1 MFRTP
6 FCGYGTNALQNICFY
21 DRIFAEIL
29 SRNGKNCKIL
39 HKGAGIMKNLKKILV
54 SVILSVGLLTGNAAG
69 NLWMPETV
77 YGAVDLASVPSYTGS
92 AYTVLNDNVP
102 EFTEEDLALE
112 SFESYSELDSLG
124 RCGAAF
130 ANIGQELM
138 PTEERGKIGQ
148 VRPSGWHTQKYD
160 CVDGK
165 YLYNRCHL
173 IGYQLTGENA
183 NEENLITGTRYMN
196 VEGMLP
202 FEDMTADY
210 IRETGNHVLYRVT
223 PLYNGDD
230 LVASGVQMEAQ
241 SIEDGGQG
249 VLFNV
254 YCYNVQPGV
263 GIDYSTG
270 DSWEET
276 EDFSAQESPELSA
289 GTEETFSS
297 PEQETF
303 TDKSA
308 AEATYILNVNT
319 GKFHRPD
326 CHSVNQMKE
335 KNKME
340 MTGTR
345 DELVQQGY
353 SPCQNCNP

>member
-1 MFRTP
+1 
-6 FCGYGTNALQNICFY
+6 
-21 DRIFAEIL
+21 
-29 SRNGKNCKIL
+29 
-39 HKGAGIMKNLKKILV
+39 MKNLKKILV

-241 SIEDGGQG
+241 SVEDGGQG

-297 PEQETF
+297 SEQETF

-308 AEATYILNVNT
+308 AEATYIINVNT

-345 DELVQQGY
+345 DELVQKGY

>member
-1 MFRTP
+1 M
-6 FCGYGTNALQNICFY
+6 
-21 DRIFAEIL
+21 
-29 SRNGKNCKIL
+29 
-39 HKGAGIMKNLKKILV
+39 
-54 SVILSVGLLTGNAAG
+54 
-69 NLWMPETV
+69 
-77 YGAVDLASVPSYTGS
+77 
-92 AYTVLNDNVP
+92 LNDNVP
-102 EFTEEDLALE
+102 EFTEEELSLD

-124 RCGAAF
+124 RCGTAF

-138 PTEERGKIGQ
+138 PVEERGKIGQ
-148 VRPSGWHTQKYD
+148 VRPSGWHTRKYD

-173 IGYQLTGENA
+173 IGYQLTAENA

-241 SIEDGGQG
+241 SVEDEGQG

-263 GIDYSTG
+263 GIDYRTG
-270 DSWEET
+270 DSWEEEEGISVQET
-276 EDFSAQESPELSA
+276 PEFSGEKGEALSA
-289 GTEETFSS
+289 SD
-297 PEQETF
+297 QEI
-303 TDKSA
+303 A
-308 AEATYILNVNT
+308 AEKSTGETTYILNVNS
-319 GKFHRPD
+319 GKFHLPD
-326 CHSVNQMKE
+326 CRSVNQMKE

-340 MTGTR
+340 ITGTR

>member
-1 MFRTP
+1 
-6 FCGYGTNALQNICFY
+6 
-21 DRIFAEIL
+21 
-29 SRNGKNCKIL
+29 
-39 HKGAGIMKNLKKILV
+39 MKNLKKILA

-77 YGAVDLASVPSYTGS
+77 YGAVGLASVPSYTGS

-202 FEDMTADY
+202 FEDMTAD
-210 IRETGNHVLYRVT
+210 
-223 PLYNGDD
+223 
-230 LVASGVQMEAQ
+230 
-241 SIEDGGQG
+241 
-249 VLFNV
+249 
-254 YCYNVQPGV
+254 
-263 GIDYSTG
+263 
-270 DSWEET
+270 
-276 EDFSAQESPELSA
+276 
-289 GTEETFSS
+289 
-297 PEQETF
+297 
-303 TDKSA
+303 
-308 AEATYILNVNT
+308 
-319 GKFHRPD
+319 
-326 CHSVNQMKE
+326 
-335 KNKME
+335 
-340 MTGTR
+340 
-345 DELVQQGY
+345 
-353 SPCQNCNP
+353 

>member
-1 MFRTP
+1 
-6 FCGYGTNALQNICFY
+6 
-21 DRIFAEIL
+21 
-29 SRNGKNCKIL
+29 
-39 HKGAGIMKNLKKILV
+39 MKNLKKILA

-77 YGAVDLASVPSYTGS
+77 YGAVGLASVPSYTGS

-202 FEDMTADY
+202 FEEMVADY
-210 IRETGNHVLYRVT
+210 IKETANHVLYLVK
-223 PLYNGDD
+223 PVYDGDN

-241 SIEDGGQG
+241 SVEDQG
-249 VLFNV
+249 EAISFNV
-254 YCYNVQPGV
+254 FVYNVQPGIV
-263 GIDYSTG
+263 IDYETG
-270 DSWEET
+270 ESSLAGDV
-276 EDFSAQESPELSA
+276 SASEAQAVSDGEIRGNKESKIYHCPGQAFYE
-289 GTEETFSS
+289 
-297 PEQETF
+297 
-303 TDKSA
+303 
-308 AEATYILNVNT
+308 
-319 GKFHRPD
+319 
-326 CHSVNQMKE
+326 
-335 KNKME
+335 KME
-340 MTGTR
+340 
-345 DELVQQGY
+345 D
-353 SPCQNCNP
+353 S

>member
-1 MFRTP
+1 MTMFR
-6 FCGYGTNALQNICFY
+6 NLQ
-21 DRIFAEIL
+21 
-29 SRNGKNCKIL
+29 
-39 HKGAGIMKNLKKILV
+39 
-54 SVILSVGLLTGNAAG
+54 
-69 NLWMPETV
+69 
-77 YGAVDLASVPSYTGS
+77 
-92 AYTVLNDNVP
+92 
-102 EFTEEDLALE
+102 EDLALE

-241 SIEDGGQG
+241 SVEDGGQG

-297 PEQETF
+297 SEQETF